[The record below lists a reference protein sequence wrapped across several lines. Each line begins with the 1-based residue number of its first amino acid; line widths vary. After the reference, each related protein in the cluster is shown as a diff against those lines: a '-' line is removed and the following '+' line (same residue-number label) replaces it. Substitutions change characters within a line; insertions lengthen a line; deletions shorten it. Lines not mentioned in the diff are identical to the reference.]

1 MKRRIK
7 NCFQI
12 KRQDKNHSFGPLE
25 AQVTEG
31 QFPIVKIYTS
41 TTISSNL
48 LLYMLITHQYDQET
62 KISQHWK
69 VEKDLE
75 LAHINLS
82 NSAITLV
89 NGYKL
94 RINFGE
100 EITRRI
106 SKS

>member
-1 MKRRIK
+1 M
-7 NCFQI
+7 
-12 KRQDKNHSFGPLE
+12 RQDKNHSSGPLE

-31 QFPIVKIYTS
+31 QHPIVKIYTS
-41 TTISSNL
+41 TMISSNL
-48 LLYMLITHQYDQET
+48 LLYMLRTHQYDQET
-62 KISQHWK
+62 KILQQLK

-89 NGYKL
+89 SGHKL

-100 EITRRI
+100 EITRKI